1 VLLALLWIIFVGV
14 SAAAAEAKG
23 RGIAEG
29 VLLGLCLGPL
39 GMAVEALL
47 PARPAEPAKAGAAAR
62 ALPLWLFGLLL
73 AGLAALIAAGL
84 GLFWLR

>member
-1 VLLALLWIIFVGV
+1 VPRPPGHGRRGV
-14 SAAAAEAKG
+14 AA
-23 RGIAEG
+23 
-29 VLLGLCLGPL
+29 GP
-39 GMAVEALL
+39 
-47 PARPAEPAKAGAAAR
+47 PAEPAKAGAAAR